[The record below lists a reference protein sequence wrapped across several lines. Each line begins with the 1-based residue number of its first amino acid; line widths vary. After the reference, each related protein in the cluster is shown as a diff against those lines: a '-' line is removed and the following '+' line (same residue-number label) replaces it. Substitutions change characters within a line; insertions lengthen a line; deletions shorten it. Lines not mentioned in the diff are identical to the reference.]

1 VWAPGSLTFLT
12 DGEGI
17 KIPVG
22 GLADGER
29 RSVTGR
35 LPRARTWT
43 LVLILVGMVGEVLD
57 GDGR

>member
-1 VWAPGSLTFLT
+1 MRAPGYLT
-12 DGEGI
+12 DRECI

-43 LVLILVGMVGEVLD
+43 LILILDGMVGEVLD
-57 GDGR
+57 GDGK